1 MIYYACRLP
10 VSSVL
15 NTTRMKEDQTKL
27 ITARLE
33 HLRFMMESGHM
44 PIFRQRS
51 DMFLFALEAHNIA
64 RGLSS
69 RYYRL
74 RDDLDIRFFVRFRFD
89 YWLQQIEQ
97 WVQQLGG
104 AEYRVEEENFFAE
117 GRAKRL
123 TIVVDRL
130 FKYHLDKLPLDSKDG
145 SMPLPDEEVLE
156 PFKAIMQMKTTD
168 LVASFREALQE
179 VHKYL
184 LRLAML
190 PVDWTAEE
198 RCKALQMYLEDS
210 MHTAHVQTELNNYKY
225 FCGMPGGNTVKR
237 QFCYLKQRLLQLT
250 ANGEFA
256 QLKCSKADQQEFLE
270 KLRQLFSKAETH
282 PCEDEIPANAQ
293 PMAGDELFAQLLYF
307 VHLDGKQGFPVL
319 DEEKVSNYLTRKDVY
334 LTVEQEQNL
343 QALFALLA
351 AMQSYFNPILA
362 KRFSGSRHGSKVQE
376 RIDAVLELVKK
387 YNGKLSS
394 LLAYGH
400 TTDELDAFFERLF
413 SADLRAEYGKGQDQL
428 LELFEKDR
436 DKIKLKPYVQLLR
449 VASDTLKPFQRKT
462 KFGNEIYTCLQGE
475 DILADVTTGQTI
487 VDYWGKTEYKTDDN
501 WKQAIKLVEAV
512 AEEFKNK

>member
-1 MIYYACRLP
+1 
-10 VSSVL
+10 
-15 NTTRMKEDQTKL
+15 MKEDQTKL

-33 HLRFMMESGHM
+33 HLRFMMESDHM

-64 RGLSS
+64 RSLSS

-74 RDDLDIRFFVRFRFD
+74 QEDLDIRFFVRFRFD

-97 WVQQLGG
+97 WIQQLGD
-104 AEYRVEEENFFAE
+104 AEYRVDEENFFAE

-130 FKYHLDKLPLDSKDG
+130 FKYHLNQLPADSKDG

-179 VHKYL
+179 VQKYL
-184 LRLAML
+184 LRLTML
-190 PVDWTAEE
+190 PVNWTAEE
-198 RCKALQMYLEDS
+198 RFKALQLYLEDS
-210 MHTAHVQTELNNYKY
+210 MQTTHVKTEINNYKY
-225 FCGMPGGNTVKR
+225 FCGMPDSNTVKG

-250 ANGEFA
+250 AGGEFA
-256 QLKCSKADQQEFLE
+256 QLSCSKAAQQALLE
-270 KLRQLFSKAETH
+270 KVRQLFSKEETH
-282 PCEDEIPANAQ
+282 PSEDEIPVNAQ
-293 PMAGDELFAQLLYF
+293 PMASDEQFARFLYF
-307 VHLDGKQGFPVL
+307 VRLDGEQGFPVL
-319 DEEKVSNYLTRKDVY
+319 DEDKVSNYLTRKDVY

-343 QALFALLA
+343 QALFALMT

-362 KRFSGSRHGSKVQE
+362 RRFSGSRHGVKTQE
-376 RIDAVLELVKK
+376 RIDSVLNLVKN
-387 YNGKLSS
+387 YNAKLIP
-394 LLAYGH
+394 LFAYGH
-400 TTDELDAFFERLF
+400 TTAELDAFFERLF
-413 SADLRAEYGKGQDQL
+413 SAELRVGYGKGQDQL
-428 LELFEKDR
+428 LNLFEKDR

-449 VASDTLKPFQRKT
+449 VASDTLKPFQHKV
-462 KFGNEIYTCLQGE
+462 KFGNEIYACLQGE

-487 VDYWGKTEYKTDDN
+487 IDYWGKTEYKSDDN
-501 WKQAIKLVEAV
+501 WKHAIILVDAV
-512 AEEFKNK
+512 VEEYKNK

>member
-1 MIYYACRLP
+1 
-10 VSSVL
+10 
-15 NTTRMKEDQTKL
+15 MKEDQTQL
-27 ITARLE
+27 INARLE

-74 RDDLDIRFFVRFRFD
+74 QEELDIRFFVRFGFD
-89 YWLQQIEQ
+89 YWLKEIQKWIEQ
-97 WVQQLGG
+97 LSGV
-104 AEYRVEEENFFAE
+104 EYRVDDGNFFAD

-130 FKYHLDKLPLDSKDG
+130 FKYHLEKLPADSKDG

-156 PFKAIMQMKTTD
+156 PFKVIMQMKSTD
-168 LVASFREALQE
+168 LVTSFREALQE
-179 VHKYL
+179 VQKYL

-190 PVDWTAEE
+190 PVDWTAGE

-210 MHTAHVQTELNNYKY
+210 MPSAHVQTELNNYKY
-225 FCGMPGGNTVKR
+225 LCGMPDGNTVKG
-237 QFCYLKQRLLQLT
+237 QFCFLKQRLLQLT

-256 QLKCSKADQQEFLE
+256 QLKCSKAAQQALLE
-270 KLRQLFSKAETH
+270 KLRKLFSKEETH

-293 PMAGDELFAQLLYF
+293 PMADDELFAQFLYF
-307 VHLDGKQGFPVL
+307 VRLDGVQSFPVL
-319 DEEKVSNYLTRKDVY
+319 DEDKVSNYLTRKDVY

-343 QALFALLA
+343 QSLLA
-351 AMQSYFNPILA
+351 LMSAMQSYFNPILA
-362 KRFSGSRHGSKVQE
+362 KRYSGSRHGIKTQE
-376 RIDAVLELVKK
+376 RIDSVLNLVKT
-387 YNGKLSS
+387 YNSKLAT
-394 LLAYGH
+394 LMAYGH
-400 TTDELDAFFERLF
+400 TTAELDAFFERLF
-413 SADLRAEYGKGQDQL
+413 SAELRADYGKGQDQL
-428 LELFEKDR
+428 LDLFEKDR

-449 VASDTLKPFQRKT
+449 VASDTLKPFQHKT
-462 KFGNEIYTCLQGE
+462 KFGNEIYACLQGE

-487 VDYWGKTEYKTDDN
+487 IDYWGKTEYKTDDN
-501 WKQAIKLVEAV
+501 WKHAIKLVNAV
-512 AEEFKNK
+512 EEEY